1 MLCCIFTWQV
11 QMESH
16 SRIGVVLPETRV
28 RITDSVLTSVSTT
41 CASVSHHSL
50 LAETARHVS
59 TGAIVEH

>member
-1 MLCCIFTWQV
+1 
-11 QMESH
+11 MESH

-59 TGAIVEH
+59 TGAIVEC